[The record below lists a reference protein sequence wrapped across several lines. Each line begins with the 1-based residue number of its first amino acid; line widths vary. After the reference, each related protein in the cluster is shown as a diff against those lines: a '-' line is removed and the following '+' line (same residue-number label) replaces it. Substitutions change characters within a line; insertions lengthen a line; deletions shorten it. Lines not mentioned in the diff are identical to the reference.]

1 MFEVASL
8 AAVFL
13 ESSSGN
19 FSKNRSNFTECGLK
33 FKPQAS
39 VLLVSLVQLKL
50 TVPNQI
56 LLLYKQIIFLLYHQ
70 IVVRRMFSS
79 LKCLSVTIEIR
90 FSIEFVN
97 QMDTFVVQTIGYG
110 LVDKRHSQERIL
122 LNVI

>member
-1 MFEVASL
+1 M
-8 AAVFL
+8 
-13 ESSSGN
+13 
-19 FSKNRSNFTECGLK
+19 
-33 FKPQAS
+33 
-39 VLLVSLVQLKL
+39 
-50 TVPNQI
+50 
-56 LLLYKQIIFLLYHQ
+56 YHQ

-97 QMDTFVVQTIGYG
+97 QVDTFVVHTIGYG